1 MRRTITVAGNQPYAE
16 PEKIPLAPLSFP
28 SQLPFPSQMLKAGS
42 AGKVLNFMQVGDDFG
57 QGHQA
62 LIE

>member
-1 MRRTITVAGNQPYAE
+1 
-16 PEKIPLAPLSFP
+16 
-28 SQLPFPSQMLKAGS
+28 MLKAGS

>member
-1 MRRTITVAGNQPYAE
+1 
-16 PEKIPLAPLSFP
+16 LAPLSFP